1 MTDEINDYKADAEVT
16 PRRRGRPAKAAAP
29 VAPAVEPE
37 VEAVS
42 APVAVEEPVVKVEP
56 VSDTYIS
63 PQVRLEI
70 EAGRRALGL
79 A

>member
-1 MTDEINDYKADAEVT
+1 MTDEINDYKADAELT
-16 PRRRGRPAKAAAP
+16 PRRRGRPVK
-29 VAPAVEPE
+29 
-37 VEAVS
+37 AVS
-42 APVAVEEPVVKVEP
+42 AEPVAEAPAPLAEEAPAQPEP
-56 VSDTYIS
+56 VSVTYVS